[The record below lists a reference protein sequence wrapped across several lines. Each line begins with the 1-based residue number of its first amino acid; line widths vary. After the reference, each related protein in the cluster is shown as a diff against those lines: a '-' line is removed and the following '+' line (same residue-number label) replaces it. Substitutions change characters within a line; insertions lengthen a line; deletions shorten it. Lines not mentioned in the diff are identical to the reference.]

1 MTDMYAEDDF
11 DTEESEDTGDETP
24 KGLRRAANKGK
35 KLESENQQ
43 LKREL
48 AFYKAGI
55 DTDDPKMRYFVKGY
69 EGELTAAA
77 VREAALD
84 AGFLQQMTS
93 NPDAQSA
100 AVNAAQQRVM
110 TASAGAHIEDSSE
123 DAAYARLEAAMED
136 GGVNAMLDVARQ
148 YGIPISTEQ

>member
-11 DTEESEDTGDETP
+11 ETEESEDTGDETP

-55 DTDDPKMRYFVKGY
+55 DTDDPKMRYFVKGRFGCRVY
-69 EGELTAAA
+69 
-77 VREAALD
+77 
-84 AGFLQQMTS
+84 
-93 NPDAQSA
+93 SA
-100 AVNAAQQRVM
+100 
-110 TASAGAHIEDSSE
+110 D
-123 DAAYARLEAAMED
+123 DF
-136 GGVNAMLDVARQ
+136 
-148 YGIPISTEQ
+148 